1 MLKTSL
7 RYFVAVAR
15 HGSIR
20 AACAELNV
28 AQSAVSRQ
36 LQGLEREIGSI
47 LLERR
52 PRGIV
57 LTQAGELL
65 LGFGLNASSDRQ
77 ALTAGVLAIRELRS
91 GHVGIAAI
99 QSMVPNV
106 LPGAIQAFRAEHSAI
121 TFAVEVATTDEAVAR
136 VRDGDA
142 DVGIGFSPALGP
154 DLEIAH
160 RSQEPL
166 LAVMAPSHPL
176 ASRKI
181 VTTSDVAGFPLAL
194 SPADNPARV
203 MFETACR
210 ASGIS
215 PVAAFESNS
224 LELLRR
230 YAETG
235 DGVTVLLKHTVA
247 ISLARQRLVAVPFR
261 DLGLTGTIDVFIGR
275 RRTLPAASKRF
286 IATLAEALGAG

>member
-36 LQGLEREIGSI
+36 LQGLEREIGSV

-52 PRGIV
+52 PRGVV

-65 LGFGLNASSDRQ
+65 LRFGLNASSDRQ
-77 ALTAGVLAIRELRS
+77 ALTTGVLAIRELRS
-91 GHVGIAAI
+91 GHVSIAVI
-99 QSMVPNV
+99 QSMVPRV
-106 LPGAIQAFRAEHSAI
+106 LPATIRAFKLQYPCI
-121 TFAVEVATTDEAVAR
+121 TFAVEVVTTERAVAR

-142 DVGIGFSPALGP
+142 EIGIGFCPALGS
-154 DLEIAH
+154 DLAVAH
-160 RSQEPL
+160 RSHEPL
-166 LAVMAPSHPL
+166 MAVMAPTHPL
-176 ASRKI
+176 ASRQD
-181 VTTSDVAGFPLAL
+181 VTAADIAGFPLAL
-194 SPADNPARV
+194 SPADNPARAL
-203 MFETACR
+203 FETACS
-210 ASGIS
+210 AAGIR
-215 PVAAFESNS
+215 PVVAFESNS

-235 DGVTVLLKHTVA
+235 DGVTVLLKQTVA
-247 ISLARQRLVAVPFR
+247 MSLTRQQLVARLFR
-261 DLGLTGTIDVFIGR
+261 DPGMGGTIDVFIGQ
-275 RRTLPAASKRF
+275 RRTLPAAAERF
-286 IATLAEALGAG
+286 IASLAKVLEDG